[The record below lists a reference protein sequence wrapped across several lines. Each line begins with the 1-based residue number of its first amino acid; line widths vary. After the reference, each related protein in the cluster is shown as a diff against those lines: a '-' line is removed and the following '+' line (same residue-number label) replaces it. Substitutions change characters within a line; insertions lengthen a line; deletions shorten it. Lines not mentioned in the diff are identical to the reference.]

1 MNKVLLASDGSGNSI
16 KAAEYAA
23 NLFKN
28 QPDVTVVVL
37 TVIPQDRDLGMF
49 ELHIPVEEKDFLQ
62 TKSNEKAQVILN
74 QTAKVLERV
83 GVSVEKIAKVG
94 VPGETI
100 TDTAQEVY
108 ADQIIMGTRGHTFL
122 KGLFL
127 GSVAM
132 RVLQLTK
139 LPLTLVKEL

>member
-1 MNKVLLASDGSGNSI
+1 MNKVLLATDGSANSI
-16 KAAEYAA
+16 KTAEFAA

-28 QPDVTVVVL
+28 QPDIIVVLL
-37 TVIPQDRDLGMF
+37 TVIPQDRDLGLF
-49 ELHIPVEEKDFLQ
+49 ELHIPEEEMEFLKN
-62 TKSNEKAQVILN
+62 KSNEKAQYILN
-74 QTAKVLERV
+74 QTAKPLERV
-83 GVSVEKIAKVG
+83 GIVVDKISKVG

-100 TDTAQEVY
+100 ADTAQSIY

-122 KGLFL
+122 KGLVL

-139 LPLTLVKEL
+139 IPITLVKE